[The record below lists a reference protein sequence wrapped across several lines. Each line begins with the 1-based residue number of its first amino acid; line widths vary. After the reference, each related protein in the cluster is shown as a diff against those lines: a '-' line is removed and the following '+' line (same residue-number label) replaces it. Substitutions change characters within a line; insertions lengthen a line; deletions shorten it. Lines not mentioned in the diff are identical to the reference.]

1 MQVESVC
8 APGVVR
14 VASERSSGGGAW
26 RSARLAVWSSR
37 VSPHGERSEATL
49 GRRVGC
55 AGGVNRRSGLVLL
68 GCLVAFNAWAQSSR
82 DTAQEATDVRQQVA
96 RHQTEVQRLQQDVSQ
111 QESASQQAAQKQ
123 QQQDQAI
130 AELRKQIE
138 AARQASKVPSGK
150 H

>member
-1 MQVESVC
+1 MAQRQTGRLVK
-8 APGVVR
+8 PR
-14 VASERSSGGGAW
+14 VAAW
-26 RSARLAVWSSR
+26 RTLRGNPWPTRGLRRGRKSALR
-37 VSPHGERSEATL
+37 PGF
-49 GRRVGC
+49 
-55 AGGVNRRSGLVLL
+55 AGF
-68 GCLVAFNAWAQSSR
+68 LVAFNAWAQSSR

-111 QESASQQAAQKQ
+111 QESASQQAAQKL